1 MSRRSRVMERGQNDQ
16 AVPVSTSRSSEV
28 EVAAVRVRLVRLDQA
43 AAEEVALWFV
53 VYTMPMPYQL
63 R

>member
-1 MSRRSRVMERGQNDQ
+1 MERGQNDQ

-53 VYTMPMPYQL
+53 VYTKPMPYQL